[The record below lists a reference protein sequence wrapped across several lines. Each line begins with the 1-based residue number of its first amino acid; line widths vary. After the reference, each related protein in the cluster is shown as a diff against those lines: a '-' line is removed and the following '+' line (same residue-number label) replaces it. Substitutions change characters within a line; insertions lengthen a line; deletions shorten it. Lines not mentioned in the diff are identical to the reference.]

1 MGCGLSKRS
10 EPSVF
15 VLILLPGWNTLRQT
29 LAFLA
34 VAVGVAAEFGVT
46 GVIGVVGMVGMDAER
61 WYSAPLLSASP
72 LCGLMCSGLEEIFPR
87 SLPRPLSG

>member
-10 EPSVF
+10 EPSVL

-34 VAVGVAAEFGVT
+34 VGVGVGVAVEFGVT
-46 GVIGVVGMVGMDAER
+46 GVIGVVGMDAER
-61 WYSAPLLSASP
+61 WYTAPLLSASP
-72 LCGLMCSGLEEIFPR
+72 LWGLMCRGLEEIFPR
-87 SLPRPLSG
+87 SLPRPFSG

>member
-15 VLILLPGWNTLRQT
+15 VLILLPGLNTLRQT

-34 VAVGVAAEFGVT
+34 VAVGVAAEFGVS
-46 GVIGVVGMVGMDAER
+46 GVIGVVGMDAEP

-72 LCGLMCSGLEEIFPR
+72 LWGLMCRDLEEIFPR

>member
-29 LAFLA
+29 LAFL
-34 VAVGVAAEFGVT
+34 GVAAEFGVS
-46 GVIGVVGMVGMDAER
+46 GVIGVVGMDAEP

-72 LCGLMCSGLEEIFPR
+72 LWGLMCRDLEEIFPR

>member
-34 VAVGVAAEFGVT
+34 VAVGVAAEFGVS
-46 GVIGVVGMVGMDAER
+46 GVIGVVGMDAEP

-72 LCGLMCSGLEEIFPR
+72 LWGLMCRDLEEIFPR

>member
-34 VAVGVAAEFGVT
+34 VAVGVAAEFGVS
-46 GVIGVVGMVGMDAER
+46 GVIGVVGMDAEP

-72 LCGLMCSGLEEIFPR
+72 PSPCIKTSR
-87 SLPRPLSG
+87 SY